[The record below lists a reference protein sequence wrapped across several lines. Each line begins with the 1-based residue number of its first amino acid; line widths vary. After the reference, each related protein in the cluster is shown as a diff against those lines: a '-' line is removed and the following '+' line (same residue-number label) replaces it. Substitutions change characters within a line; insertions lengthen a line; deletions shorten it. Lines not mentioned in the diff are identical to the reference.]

1 MRKAFKAPLTLS
13 LILFLCLA
21 PAIEG
26 DAKTLKVALLLE
38 HDGDSPFNAL
48 LKAGLERAGRE
59 LGALCS
65 TIIAPRGGEQV
76 EIFRRVASESDL
88 VIVATDNLHEILRD
102 NAGAFRSTKFGSID
116 AGIRARNIMSVT
128 FADEQAAFLA
138 GVASALAAPKA
149 PLAWLSGEDVP
160 ALRSLYNGYV
170 EGAKLAD
177 PDRQVA
183 QAVSGSFVDPRA
195 AAEKAE
201 SLRER
206 SPAVVV
212 LASGLGNAA
221 ARRVLGEILTVAMDG
236 KIEAPNTLGSIV
248 KALDR
253 AVFEIVDSAA
263 SGAFA
268 AKEIRVYDLA
278 NGGVDFILSKD
289 ASKKF
294 VDAARRVRELKEEFA
309 KGALRLPSLRQRTL
323 CDCLD

>member
-1 MRKAFKAPLTLS
+1 MRKAFKARLTVAL
-13 LILFLCLA
+13 LLFFCLA
-21 PAIEG
+21 P
-26 DAKTLKVALLLE
+26 TLAESAGSLNVALLLE
-38 HDGDSPFNAL
+38 HEGDSPFNAL

-59 LGALCS
+59 LGANCS
-65 TIIAPRGGEQV
+65 TVIAPAGSDQAG
-76 EIFRRVASESDL
+76 IFRRAASEFDL
-88 VIVATDNLHEILRD
+88 VIVATDGLHELLRD
-102 NAGAFRSTKFGSID
+102 NAGAFGSTKFGSID

-149 PLAWLSGEDVP
+149 TLAWLSGEDVP
-160 ALRSLYNGYV
+160 ALRSLCNGYV
-170 EGAKLAD
+170 EGVKLAE
-177 PDRQVA
+177 PNRPVA
-183 QAVSGSFVDPRA
+183 RAVSGSFVDPRA
-195 AAEKAE
+195 AEEKAK
-201 SLRER
+201 SLRAH

-221 ARRVLGEILTVAMDG
+221 ARGVFGEILTVAMDE
-236 KIEAPNTLGSIV
+236 KSEAPNTLGSIV

-253 AVFEIVDSAA
+253 AVYEIVASAV
-263 SGAFA
+263 GGDFA

-289 ASKKF
+289 SSKKF
-294 VDAARRVRELKEEFA
+294 IDAARRVRELKEEFA